1 MLRTVLVW
9 ATVFLSGVLATALL
23 LPLAVSGRPDAQPL
37 PEPTSDRPTTIGTPV
52 GAIPADSVRPT
63 TAVPR
68 TEPVGIAPVRS
79 DNSEYAYRAAA
90 LDTLGRFK
98 AQMRDPSSVSFRNLV
113 IVHVAGSAKT
123 WENSAV
129 CGEVNARNG
138 FGGFTG
144 FVPFIAADTFS
155 TTPSDQSF
163 GALFAANCNPS
174 QQVMAII
181 Y

>member
-1 MLRTVLVW
+1 MLRTVLIW
-9 ATVFLSGVLATALL
+9 AVVFLSGVLVTVLL
-23 LPLAVSGRPDAQPL
+23 LPLAMGERPRAQPRVVS
-37 PEPTSDRPTTIGTPV
+37 TADRLTPVGTPV
-52 GAIPADSVRPT
+52 GAVSASPDPQIGSPDA
-63 TAVPR
+63 
-68 TEPVGIAPVRS
+68 EPVRTAPAPS
-79 DNSEYAYRAAA
+79 ANSEHAYRAAA

-113 IVHVAGSAKT
+113 IVHVAGGART

-163 GALFAANCNPS
+163 AALFAANCNPS
-174 QQVMAII
+174 QQVMALI

>member
-1 MLRTVLVW
+1 MLRTVLIWTV
-9 ATVFLSGVLATALL
+9 VFLSGVLATMLL
-23 LPLAVSGRPDAQPL
+23 MPLAVGGEPRTRPA
-37 PEPTSDRPTTIGTPV
+37 EPTVERSAPVGTPV
-52 GAIPADSVRPT
+52 GVVRAESDLQADAPLDHESVA
-63 TAVPR
+63 AVSAR
-68 TEPVGIAPVRS
+68 T

-98 AQMRDPSSVSFRNLV
+98 AQMRDPGSVSFRNLV
-113 IVHVAGSAKT
+113 IVHVAGGAKT

-138 FGGFTG
+138 FGGYTG

-155 TTPSDQSF
+155 TTPSDRSF
-163 GALFAANCNPS
+163 RALFEANCNPS
-174 QQVMAII
+174 QRVMAMI

>member
-9 ATVFLSGVLATALL
+9 TVVFLSGVLVATLL
-23 LPLAVSGRPDAQPL
+23 VPLALDRESQKQPN
-37 PEPTSDRPTTIGTPV
+37 TAVDRPSSIGTPV
-52 GAIPADSVRPT
+52 GAMPASPDPQ
-63 TAVPR
+63 TAVPLDP
-68 TEPVGIAPVRS
+68 EPVAAP
-79 DNSEYAYRAAA
+79 NSEYAYRAAA

-98 AQMRDPSSVSFRNLV
+98 AQMRDPGSVTFRNLV
-113 IVHVAGSAKT
+113 IVHVAGGART

-155 TTPSDQSF
+155 TTASDQSF

>member
-1 MLRTVLVW
+1 MLRTVLIWTV
-9 ATVFLSGVLATALL
+9 VFLSGVLVTMLL
-23 LPLAVSGRPDAQPL
+23 MPLAVGSEPPTRPA
-37 PEPTSDRPTTIGTPV
+37 EPTVERSASVGTPV
-52 GAIPADSVRPT
+52 GAVSADSDLQADAPLGAASVA
-63 TAVPR
+63 AVSAKP
-68 TEPVGIAPVRS
+68 A
-79 DNSEYAYRAAA
+79 NSEYAYRAAA

-98 AQMRDPSSVSFRNLV
+98 AQMRDPSSVTFRNLV
-113 IVHVAGSAKT
+113 IVHVAGGAKT

-138 FGGFTG
+138 FGGYTG
-144 FVPFIAADTFS
+144 YVPFIAADTFS

>member
-1 MLRTVLVW
+1 MLRTVLIW
-9 ATVFLSGVLATALL
+9 AVVFLSGVLVTMLL
-23 LPLAVSGRPDAQPL
+23 MPLAVGGEPRTQPD
-37 PEPTSDRPTTIGTPV
+37 EPTVGRSASIGTPV
-52 GAIPADSVRPT
+52 GAVPADFDLQAAAPLDPESVAAGPARP
-63 TAVPR
+63 
-68 TEPVGIAPVRS
+68 

-113 IVHVAGSAKT
+113 IVHVAGGAKT

-138 FGGFTG
+138 FGGYTG
-144 FVPFIAADTFS
+144 YVPFIAADTYS
-155 TTPSDQSF
+155 TTPSDRSF

-174 QQVMAII
+174 QQVMAMI